1 VAPRSSLGAGRLDVG
16 VFILANLN
24 RMSKMRSIAVSVIA
38 LACLLTLAAA
48 LIAWHER
55 KRR

>member
-1 VAPRSSLGAGRLDVG
+1 VLVVLGVV
-16 VFILANLN
+16 VFILADLH
-24 RMSKMRSIAVSVIA
+24 RMSTVRSIAVSVIA

-55 KRR
+55 RRR